1 MPALF
6 IIVPLAGI
14 ILLNLPFKSKNSRE
28 IAFYT
33 VGVILLIQIIMSLTM
48 GGLIWT
54 RLGEVLN
61 LEHFVNFHP
70 NSYSPLMLLII
81 SIVALTSLTL
91 SKFSKDANLFNFS
104 NLILLVVMGMD
115 GVVLVDDL
123 FSLYVF
129 LELTA
134 VSTFILIA
142 IYKKGNAL
150 EASFKYLV
158 MSSVA
163 TVLMLSAIG
172 FIFMSTGSLRFQ
184 DMNVLS
190 LNINGATNL
199 PVIIA
204 VILFLAGLSIK
215 AGIVPFHGWLPD
227 AYSSAPPA
235 VSILLAGII
244 TKIAGVYPL
253 LIIFQNVFN
262 KNPLFGNI
270 LMIFGTVSI
279 IIGALAAIGE
289 NDFKRML
296 AYSSISQIG
305 YIVLGIGIGTPL
317 ALLGVVFHF
326 FNHAIFKSLLFVNS
340 AAVEMGTGT
349 RTMDKLGGLASRMPV
364 TGGAS
369 IVGFLSTAGI
379 PPLSGFW
386 SKFIIIIAA
395 WQAGDQ
401 IFSIIAILSSILT
414 IVYFLILQREVFFGE
429 VAPGLDDIH
438 EANLGFKSLS
448 IILSAITIAVG
459 ILFPFVFEA
468 IKLNGLF

>member
-1 MPALF
+1 LA
-6 IIVPLAGI
+6 VPLAGI
-14 ILLNLPFKSKNSRE
+14 IVLNLSYRGKSSKK
-28 IAFYT
+28 IAFYIAA
-33 VGVILLIQIIMSLTM
+33 VILLNQIVMSLTM
-48 GGLIWT
+48 GGFIW
-54 RLGEVLN
+54 RRVDEVLN
-61 LEHFVNFHP
+61 LKLFVSF
-70 NSYSPLMLLII
+70 NSNIYSPLMLLII
-81 SIVALTSLTL
+81 GTVALASLTL
-91 SKFSKDANLFNFS
+91 DKFLRDSRLFNFS

-142 IYKKGNAL
+142 IYKEGSAL

-163 TVLMLSAIG
+163 TVFMLSAIA
-172 FIFMSTGSLRFQ
+172 FVFMSAGSLKFE
-184 DMNVLS
+184 DMSRLMAD
-190 LNINGATNL
+190 IKDPAAL

-204 VILFLAGLSIK
+204 VILFSTGLSIK

-227 AYSSAPPA
+227 AYTSAPSA
-235 VSILLAGII
+235 VSLLLAGIVS
-244 TKIAGVYPL
+244 KIAGVYPL

-262 KNPLFGNI
+262 KSPIFGNI
-270 LMIFGTVSI
+270 LMVFGTVSI
-279 IIGALAAIGE
+279 IIGALAALGE

-296 AYSSISQIG
+296 AFSSISQIG
-305 YIVLGIGIGTPL
+305 YIVLGIGIGTQL
-317 ALLGVVFHF
+317 ALMGAVFHF

-340 AAVEMGTGT
+340 AAVEVSAGT
-349 RTMDKLGGLASRMPV
+349 RHMDKLGGLASRMPV

-386 SKFIIIIAA
+386 SKFIIIMAA
-395 WQAGDQ
+395 WQAGQ
-401 IFSIIAILSSILT
+401 RALAIAALLSSILT
-414 IVYFLILQREVFFGE
+414 LGYFLILQRKVFFGE
-429 VAPGLDDIH
+429 IPEGLEGACEVNTGI
-438 EANLGFKSLS
+438 KSIS

-459 ILFPFVFEA
+459 ILFPLIFETL
-468 IKLNGLF
+468 KFEGLF